1 MEPLD
6 NILSGREAASGQTE
20 QPALQQDTTTQQQA
34 AEAPQAKPDSE
45 EPEALDVGGQKM
57 VPQQALHA
65 SREKVKRYT
74 EQVADFQR
82 QLAEQNQAAERR
94 MAQVL
99 ELVKQPQQQPQAPPD
114 WFEDPNAAALH
125 AVSPHMKQFESMLMA
140 NARLTA
146 ETRFTEEKVNA
157 AEQAFMQAVQT
168 QALDQADYQRVVNAP
183 NRFAAAVQWHQR
195 QEAQKEIG
203 TDPAAYKAK
212 VEAEIREKVLAEL
225 QQGGQPQATQQR
237 APGVMP
243 SNLAAARNVGTRS
256 VQPFAPRSID
266 DIFAKPPQPRS

>member
-1 MEPLD
+1 MQPLD
-6 NILSGREAASGQTE
+6 NILSGSGEAVSPEAEKPVTQETTQSQTE
-20 QPALQQDTTTQQQA
+20 TPAQTDT
-34 AEAPQAKPDSE
+34 E

-74 EQVADFQR
+74 EQVAAFEKQM
-82 QLAEQNQAAERR
+82 AESNAAWERR
-94 MAQVL
+94 FTQMVEA
-99 ELVKQPQQQPQAPPD
+99 VKPPQPQQQAPD
-114 WFEDPNAAALH
+114 QFEDFNGAARH
-125 AVSPHMKQFESMLMA
+125 AVAPQMQELSKMLMA

-237 APGVMP
+237 APGAMP
-243 SNLAAARNVGTRS
+243 SNLAAARNVGSRS
-256 VQPFAPRSID
+256 VQPFAPRDIN
-266 DIFAKPPQPRS
+266 DIFAKPPQPRP